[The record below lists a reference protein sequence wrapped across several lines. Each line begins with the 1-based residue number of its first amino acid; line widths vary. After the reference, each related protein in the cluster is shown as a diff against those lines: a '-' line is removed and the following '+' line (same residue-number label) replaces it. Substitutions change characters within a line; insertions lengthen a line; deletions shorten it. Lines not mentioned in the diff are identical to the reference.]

1 MKTPSQELMPCSF
14 FVIASWPGRDEEC
27 WRGDVQ
33 DACVYD
39 ESNTKNG
46 TIASSFFSFSAVPD
60 DMTSSQIDLRL
71 KM

>member
-1 MKTPSQELMPCSF
+1 M
-14 FVIASWPGRDEEC
+14 
-27 WRGDVQ
+27 Q